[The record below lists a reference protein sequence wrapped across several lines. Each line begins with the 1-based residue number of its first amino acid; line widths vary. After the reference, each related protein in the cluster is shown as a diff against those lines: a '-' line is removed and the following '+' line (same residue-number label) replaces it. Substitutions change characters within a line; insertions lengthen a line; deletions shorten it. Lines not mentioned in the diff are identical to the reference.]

1 MSARMTIDIVNGIG
15 GDPAVVIG
23 FQNHGNSLLLDAG
36 SLESLSVKELLKI
49 RTVCISHAHVD
60 HFIGFD
66 RIIRVNVPHFRTLE
80 VVGPAGIANQI
91 RSKLLAY
98 TWNLLEANQLNYR
111 IHEVISDGQAMTYSL
126 SSDNLFTLG
135 TPALTITPSVN
146 SALGSVLPLLQ
157 SDVVVSAVILDH
169 GTPVC
174 GYSLT
179 MSDSF
184 TVSIDDVE
192 KLGLTPGPWIGELQK
207 LAVAG
212 QIHGSVRLPNGEMRD
227 AKDLAKAIL
236 TRCRGQKITYLT
248 DIVFSQGN
256 LARVVAQF
264 SGSDTLICE
273 TNFRHLHRDRA
284 AKKKHLTTKQAALL
298 AVSLGCKTLK
308 IFHISN
314 IYANDHQSS
323 IDEAEEFFSLF
334 SSLGPAELHTEIE
347 SEFR

>member
-36 SLESLSVKELLKI
+36 SLESLAVKDLLKI

-98 TWNLLEANQLNYR
+98 TWNLLEANQLHYR
-111 IHEVISDGQAMTYSL
+111 VHEVLADGKVMTYSL
-126 SSDNLFTLG
+126 SSDDQFTLAK
-135 TPALTITPSVN
+135 PEITSTLSVH
-146 SALGSVLPLLQ
+146 SEKGVVLPLLA

-174 GYSLT
+174 GYSVTLP
-179 MSDSF
+179 DSF
-184 TVSIDDVE
+184 SVSIDAVE

-207 LAVAG
+207 MAVAD
-212 QIHGSVRLPNGEMRD
+212 QIQGTLELPTREKRNAQE
-227 AKDLAKAIL
+227 LADAIL
-236 TRCRGQKITYLT
+236 TRYRGQKITYLT
-248 DIVFSQGN
+248 DIVFSHEN
-256 LARVVAQF
+256 LARVTAQF

-284 AKKKHLTTKQAALL
+284 AKKKHLTTKQAALF

-314 IYANDHQSS
+314 IYANDHQTSV
-323 IDEAEEFFSLF
+323 DEAEEFFSIF
-334 SSLGPAELHTEIE
+334 ASLGPAELQTEIE
-347 SEFR
+347 SEYC